1 MRLMPVVMIAGVLAA
16 SAGGVA
22 VAEKRLRPS
31 AHPSRPSQSE
41 QVVIRFRAR
50 ETLDGVYRAEA
61 RRRPKALGC
70 DVQRSRAVTAR
81 SKGRVVRLKLLPP
94 SVAGDPE
101 VRQWC
106 VGVYRAKVFFKQT
119 VRCRPSVQ
127 CGDSVE
133 TPLGSTTFTVV
144 AEP

>member
-1 MRLMPVVMIAGVLAA
+1 MRLMPVLMIAGVFAA
-16 SAGGVA
+16 TGGVA

-41 QVVIRFRAR
+41 SVVIRFRAR

-61 RRRPKALGC
+61 RRRPKELGC
-70 DVQRSRAVTAR
+70 DAQRSRAVTAR
-81 SKGRVVRLKLLPP
+81 RKGRVVRLKLLPP
-94 SVAGDPE
+94 IVDGDSD

-106 VGVYRAKVFFKQT
+106 VGAYRAKVFFKRT
-119 VRCRPSVQ
+119 VSCKPPVQ

-133 TPLGSTTFTVV
+133 IPLGSTTFTVV